1 VAPELRIAADESL
14 AYARFS
20 QLNARDVRPTR
31 TISMFDR
38 NLTKRQRRV
47 LRELADVAHSRELS
61 AELMQLEADFSRWHS
76 GELDPHEL
84 NDRIHAFHQGPS
96 RKLFSR
102 YTDSDKTIAV
112 ASAIARGILAESE
125 VEEDILELLRSTLGF
140 FREQQASR

>member
-1 VAPELRIAADESL
+1 
-14 AYARFS
+14 
-20 QLNARDVRPTR
+20 
-31 TISMFDR
+31 MFDR

-61 AELMQLEADFSRWHS
+61 AELIQLEADFSRWHS